1 MKKPEYQGNGW
12 VLHNSDCIEGMAAMP
27 EGSVDCAVFSPPFGD
42 LFVYSDSERDLGN
55 AGTGQDFINQYMF
68 FAQALT
74 RVMKPGRI
82 VCVHCTDLPM
92 RKGRDGA
99 IGLQDFSGDLIKAH
113 TDAGLIYH
121 GRTTIWKDP
130 VVEMQRTKALGLLYK
145 QIRKDSAM
153 NRVGM
158 PDYMLFFRK
167 DGDNPDRI
175 EHTAPNV
182 ETEFHEVTGHHC
194 EECGADHDFSVKFC
208 PDCGHQIVKYT
219 RTERRVNPSSETINI
234 ARKWLDHMRRE
245 GLCQNVPDDDVLRAL
260 LPHVEFDVYEWQK
273 LASPVWMSI
282 DQGKVLNGWRSA
294 KAQDDERHVCP
305 LQLDTIEK
313 CLRLYSKPGDVVMD
327 PFNGIGSTGYQ
338 ALKMMR
344 RYVGFEL
351 KAEYASQ
358 AGANLAAAEAL
369 AGDLFGS
376 VSA

>member
-1 MKKPEYQGNGW
+1 MKKPEYSGNGW
-12 VLHNSDCIEGMAAMP
+12 VLHNSDCIEGMWAMP
-27 EGSVDCAVFSPPFGD
+27 ENSIDLTIFSPPFGD

-55 AGTGQDFINQYMF
+55 AGTGDKFINQYKF
-68 FAQALT
+68 FAEALT

-121 GRTTIWKDP
+121 GRATIWKDP

-175 EHTAPNV
+175 EHTSIGDVDA
-182 ETEFHEVTGHHC
+182 
-194 EECGADHDFSVKFC
+194 VK
-208 PDCGHQIVKYT
+208 
-219 RTERRVNPSSETINI
+219 I
-234 ARKWLDHMRRE
+234 AKKWLDAMRRD
-245 GLCQNVPDDDVLRAL
+245 GLASNVPDDDAIAQLI
-260 LPHVEFDVYEWQK
+260 PYVEMDVYEWQK
-273 LASPVWMSI
+273 LASPVWMNI
-282 DQGKVLNGWRSA
+282 DQGKVLNGWRKA
-294 KAQDDERHVCP
+294 KGLDDERHVCP
-305 LQLDTIEK
+305 LQLDTIER

-327 PFNGIGSTGYQ
+327 PFNGIGSTGYV
-338 ALKMMR
+338 ALQHMR

-351 KAEYASQ
+351 KHEYAAQ
-358 AGANLAAAEAL
+358 AGLNLIDSERMS
-369 AGDLFGS
+369 GDLF
-376 VSA
+376 A